1 MALRDHATVPLAEP
15 SPARWSGLGARPDWS
30 AGAKKRTLLPTFS
43 MPGRRCAGHSAAVWG
58 YSGYR
63 AGRLARLLGGYLG
76 RLLGPG
82 YWGLATR
89 ARPSRTD
96 AATP

>member
-63 AGRLARLLGGYLG
+63 AGRLARLLG
-76 RLLGPG
+76 PG
-82 YWGLATR
+82 YWAR
-89 ARPSRTD
+89 AIGAWLLGASIPY
-96 AATP
+96 